1 MKGILNLTWRLAVVT
16 IIAGLL
22 LGGTYVLT
30 KDPIEQQTIQANTL
44 ARQEVLS
51 AASEFEEVE
60 TGDLSE
66 GEYASI
72 DEVYL
77 GKDASGNT
85 VGATIKMN
93 VKGFNPNIEL
103 TVGIQSDGTVS
114 GIKISSHEE
123 TPGLGAKATEAAF
136 SDQYKGKP
144 ADGSI
149 SVIKNGTPA
158 DSEIVAITGA
168 TITSNGVTS
177 AVNLAAQ
184 YYAENLADKEA
195 A

>member
-1 MKGILNLTWRLAVVT
+1 M
-16 IIAGLL
+16 
-22 LGGTYVLT
+22 
-30 KDPIEQQTIQANTL
+30 
-44 ARQEVLS
+44 LS